1 MAEGDTSKDQERLAK
16 LWDAYEVQ
24 EKELELSIKKIST
37 METKIEELDRV
48 NSVLKKAVEDRD
60 KEIRDLELKIIA
72 MEEESSKFQPQ
83 LDEISRLYKEEKE
96 RYSKLFTIT
105 EELEEDLARMKKEN
119 EIKDKWFERNV
130 GMLENLR
137 ESIVDRNVKLT
148 EMEKESPP
156 VGDHILPKGEVAMLG
171 PAKTIQK
178 GEGAEVDPTTETR
191 TASESVGTEI
201 RTEIK
206 EATKDEKDE
215 MITFSTVKLEKEEEK
230 APIEEAQ
237 TPIGEPEP
245 PTTRTVIPLTTES
258 DEALKNET
266 IYEFTKIPD
275 IDPLIAE
282 SLYDAG
288 YTNINKLKATST
300 EDLAQI
306 EGISPTMARK
316 IRTNLFEM
324 E

>member
-1 MAEGDTSKDQERLAK
+1 
-16 LWDAYEVQ
+16 
-24 EKELELSIKKIST
+24 

-48 NSVLKKAVEDRD
+48 NLVLKKAVEDRD
-60 KEIRDLELKIIA
+60 KEIRDLEIKIIA
-72 MEEESSKFQPQ
+72 MEEESSKFQPK
-83 LDEISRLYKEEKE
+83 LDEISQLYKEEKE

-119 EIKDKWFERNV
+119 EIKDQWFERNV
-130 GMLENLR
+130 GMLENLK
-137 ESIVDRNVKLT
+137 ESIVERNVKLS
-148 EMEKESPP
+148 EMEKETPP

-178 GEGAEVDPTTETR
+178 GEGAEAEPAKEVGTT
-191 TASESVGTEI
+191 AESIGTEI
-201 RTEIK
+201 KTETK
-206 EATKDEKDE
+206 EEKDE

-237 TPIGEPEP
+237 TQTRPEPEPEPEP
-245 PTTRTVIPLTTES
+245 PTTRIAIPLTSES

-288 YTNINKLKATST
+288 YTNIEKLKATST

-306 EGISPTMARK
+306 EGISPTLARK